1 MFALLLEDWALVFK
15 AGFRVRF
22 YSAAVSEGDRAEG
35 DRSGRGQNRA
45 EAKGEVLRIRR
56 LRDTWH

>member
-1 MFALLLEDWALVFK
+1 MFK

-35 DRSGRGQNRA
+35 DRSGRGQSRA